1 MDLVTST
8 GSSWLVKDVT
18 IVARCTKTL
27 RELHSSVY
35 TYFAPDKNDWSG
47 VRRLNVQFDYGV
59 SDTDEPD
66 GALQQEPKEHRDA
79 WIRRLASALIEIMP
93 NINVLDFYSFFSGT
107 LAKEFTSEL
116 TNHLV
121 PQLAELRSV
130 FPMIP
135 PKPCAAPNLTKLD
148 IYLVSASV
156 QLLPKLNLDILQVLD
171 LKCGMRFFSWLH
183 FCDSDTDVSEIRF
196 SRLTVLSLHFSTYS
210 PQPVWALS
218 SMSTRDMNTQA
229 LFPRLQRLTVDGWP
243 GNCMLFK
250 NIVFPSRLQQLSCT
264 NCTEALS
271 QISGARDIQ
280 FISHIHI
287 KASSTLTYDGYFTVL
302 NHYFGSK
309 IQCNSCEL
317 DDSHEDFWL
326 SPMVSCWHRLTNAD
340 FSSIHYLVLL
350 ALVSKTPNLLKL
362 IVRKLSMRRVYSNN
376 QLFDM
381 DEYLQTP
388 AATANSSI
396 KDMDLYNFLDSEH
409 ENDHKAVQCV
419 QHLINSFD
427 GLENLYV
434 GMDICEYLLELLKM
448 NQNDYPHI
456 KKVQF
461 LALFRT
467 MVICE

>member
-121 PQLAELRSV
+121 PQLAEL
-130 FPMIP
+130 
-135 PKPCAAPNLTKLD
+135 
-148 IYLVSASV
+148 
-156 QLLPKLNLDILQVLD
+156 
-171 LKCGMRFFSWLH
+171 
-183 FCDSDTDVSEIRF
+183 
-196 SRLTVLSLHFSTYS
+196 STYS